1 MAQTVPVAAHAILQT
16 SGLKAPLATETAIIF
31 RAFPFAGLGHANG
44 AENNQDSDNRSYVR
58 SLHCSFLDLK
68 MELLKPTSQPSADQ
82 NGLRQGLAGA
92 TETDAVCQ
100 IYVLEHQ
107 EQDGPKDKVC

>member
-1 MAQTVPVAAHAILQT
+1 LFV
-16 SGLKAPLATETAIIF
+16 
-31 RAFPFAGLGHANG
+31 
-44 AENNQDSDNRSYVR
+44 
-58 SLHCSFLDLK
+58 FLDLK

-107 EQDGPKDKVC
+107 EQDGPKDKVY

>member
-1 MAQTVPVAAHAILQT
+1 LFV
-16 SGLKAPLATETAIIF
+16 
-31 RAFPFAGLGHANG
+31 
-44 AENNQDSDNRSYVR
+44 
-58 SLHCSFLDLK
+58 FLDLK
-68 MELLKPTSQPSADQ
+68 MELLKPTSQPNADQ

-100 IYVLEHQ
+100 IHVLEHQ

>member
-1 MAQTVPVAAHAILQT
+1 MEP
-16 SGLKAPLATETAIIF
+16 
-31 RAFPFAGLGHANG
+31 
-44 AENNQDSDNRSYVR
+44 
-58 SLHCSFLDLK
+58 SLFVFLDLK